1 MAGRVLITGATGFV
15 GSHIT
20 EAFLKAGYEVRCGA
34 RDPKRPR
41 WLAGLPVEILPLNLD
56 RPEHLSPALEDV
68 ETVVHAAG
76 ITSAR
81 RPEDYDRVNAVGTRR
96 LADAARE
103 KGVRRLVQISSLAA
117 RGPDNAAHPTSDYG
131 WSKRKAER
139 NLYALS
145 DDLEAVVLRPAAVYG
160 PRDTDLLPLFRLAKK
175 GLIFVPPGPGLLQPV
190 YATDVAAAAL
200 AAANSPHL
208 GAGPFPVAKAGR
220 YSWDA
225 GHPCLGE
232 GYKTQSA
239 CGSGLREDFSIWW
252 THLGEGGETGG
263 RGPGFRREEG
273 PGPGRLQLDLRSLG
287 GRKSSGVAGRSA
299 AGRGAAADRP
309 LVRRERLVVGP
320 GASRPPENPL
330 RHDLRG
336 WGTRGDGPGNG

>member
-1 MAGRVLITGATGFV
+1 MVSRVLITGATGFV

-41 WLAGLPVEILPLNLD
+41 WLADLPVEVLPLNLD
-56 RPEHLSPALEDV
+56 RPEHLPRALEDV

-81 RPEDYDRVNAVGTRR
+81 RPEDYDRINAVGTRR

-117 RGPDNAAHPTSDYG
+117 RGPDGFTHPTSDYG

-175 GLIFVPPGPGLLQPV
+175 GLLFVPPGPGLLQSV

-200 AAANSPHL
+200 AAANSPHP
-208 GAGPFPVAKAGR
+208 GAGPFPMAEAGR
-220 YSWDA
+220 YSWEQVIRALEKAVGRKVRAVWVSEAVFRFSGRISERAAKLA
-225 GHPCLGE
+225 GVAPAFDERRALDLAAYNWTCGVSAAERALGWRAE
-232 GYKTQSA
+232 VPLDE
-239 CGSGLREDFSIWW
+239 GLRRTARWY
-252 THLGEGGETGG
+252 
-263 RGPGFRREEG
+263 
-273 PGPGRLQLDLRSLG
+273 
-287 GRKSSGVAGRSA
+287 K
-299 AGRGAAADRP
+299 
-309 LVRRERLVVGP
+309 
-320 GASRPPENPL
+320 EN
-330 RHDLRG
+330 G
-336 WGTRGDGPGNG
+336 WS